1 MTIYYIDEVGEVG
14 VDIDCNNIQF
24 CNGEA
29 YFSSNGEEY
38 RININDIIEI
48 ISWEKY

>member
-1 MTIYYIDEVGEVG
+1 MTIYYIDELGEVAA
-14 VDIDCNNIQF
+14 DIDFNNIQF

-38 RININDIIEI
+38 RININNIIEI
-48 ISWEKY
+48 ARN